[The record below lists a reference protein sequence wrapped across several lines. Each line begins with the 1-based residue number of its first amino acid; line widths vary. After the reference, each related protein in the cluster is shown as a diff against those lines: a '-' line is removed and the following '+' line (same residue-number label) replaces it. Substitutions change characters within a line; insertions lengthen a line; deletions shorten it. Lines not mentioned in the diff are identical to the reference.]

1 VFEKHKC
8 YFVKSIVRV
17 SLKLN
22 FHKNRKHLVAF
33 TLMLFILVSLSS
45 FVHADQ
51 LSASA
56 TLSSARSNLLD
67 CYNAAKDAEAA
78 GANVTSLTNVLNE
91 AGASLSN
98 AELAYSKGDF
108 DNAVNLASQSQAKLA
123 NFIPNANDLKASGV
137 DHANPEFLVFI
148 GSVVGTF
155 VVIGVGFLMWF
166 VLRRRGKNLG
176 VPER

>member
-1 VFEKHKC
+1 VFKEHKC
-8 YFVKSIVRV
+8 YFVKSIVKVR
-17 SLKLN
+17 LN
-22 FHKNRKHLVAF
+22 LNIHKNKKHLFAF
-33 TLMLFILVSLSS
+33 TLVLFLLVSLSS

-51 LSASA
+51 ASASA
-56 TLSSARSNLLD
+56 TLSSARSKLLD

-78 GANVTSLTNVLNE
+78 GANVTSLTNVLND

-123 NFIPNANDLKASGV
+123 NFIPSANDLKASGV
-137 DHANPEFLVFI
+137 DHANQEFLVFI
-148 GSVVGTF
+148 GSIVGTF
-155 VVIGVGFLMWF
+155 VVIGAGILMWF
-166 VLRRRGKNLG
+166 VLKRRGKNLG